1 MVQPLLVLIH
11 TQKAGIEFVKSL
23 SVIELLNTRNKT
35 ERENTQL
42 MLSVKHAN
50 ILASIFLSVVSF

>member
-23 SVIELLNTRNKT
+23 SVIELLNERNQT

>member
-23 SVIELLNTRNKT
+23 SIIEFLNAKN
-35 ERENTQL
+35 EIENTQL

-50 ILASIFLSVVSF
+50 ILPSIFSSIVSF

>member
-23 SVIELLNTRNKT
+23 SVIEFLNARNKT

-50 ILASIFLSVVSF
+50 ILPSIFFKYC